1 MLNDL
6 CKLSNIEDRKI
17 IRRLIEKAL
26 DIGIRKVTGMRK
38 MQGIYLLEEPVP
50 LYRCEQAKLYLGF
63 SIQVSMREEKEEGDN
78 NDNDNKTSTA
88 AVIEIT
94 TPIICK
100 RKCP

>member
-1 MLNDL
+1 M
-6 CKLSNIEDRKI
+6 
-17 IRRLIEKAL
+17 IEKAL

-63 SIQVSMREEKEEGDN
+63 SVQVSIREEKEEGDN
-78 NDNDNKTSTA
+78 NDNKTSTT

-94 TPIICK
+94 PQSYV
-100 RKCP
+100 RESVP

>member
-1 MLNDL
+1 MLNVSL
-6 CKLSNIEDRKI
+6 KLSDIEDRKI

-63 SIQVSMREEKEEGDN
+63 SVQVKY
-78 NDNDNKTSTA
+78 
-88 AVIEIT
+88 
-94 TPIICK
+94 K
-100 RKCP
+100 RRKGGR